1 VAALAFHVDKY
12 CHDHPFAPFAGT
24 EPALIDDL
32 NAGSWMLQ
40 NSLHPTQL
48 VPILGWLVRSLP
60 QLLGVLAQR
69 CKPDLSACDRQ
80 MF

>member
-40 NSLHPTQL
+40 KSLHRT
-48 VPILGWLVRSLP
+48 
-60 QLLGVLAQR
+60 
-69 CKPDLSACDRQ
+69 
-80 MF
+80 